1 MEDTNALLLNR
12 IFTRNTLSDIISYG
26 RSDTFDAVK
35 KRYIEDPQGKDNLSI
50 ISEIYKLLEKKYQNE
65 YFYKNTI
72 LNKLLL
78 GVHKPNTTTALTEIP
93 VGKSKVDFVLI
104 NGKAVAYEIKTT
116 LDNFDRL
123 KGQLNDYY
131 KAFSRVAVVTS
142 EDHYEEAQSLLENTP
157 TGLYVLTKRIQLSER
172 KKPEEYCNSLDL
184 KTMFKTLRKCEY
196 QDIIEKCYGEL
207 PNVTDFEYYRRC
219 QELFER
225 LDTKIAY
232 GLFLEELKKRRP
244 EDLPQYKQVPYELK
258 FLTYFLNLREQEYN
272 NLNNFLFK

>member
-50 ISEIYKLLEKKYQNE
+50 ISEIYKLLEKRYQNE

-78 GVHKPNTTTALTEIP
+78 GVHKTNTTTALTEIP

-104 NGKAVAYEIKTT
+104 NGKAVAYEIKTP

-142 EDHYEEAQSLLENTP
+142 EDHYEEAQGLLENTP
-157 TGLYVLTKRIQLSER
+157 TGLYILTKRIQLSER
-172 KKPEEYCNSLDL
+172 KKTEEYCDSLDL

-232 GLFLEELKKRRP
+232 ELFLEELKKRRP

-272 NLNNFLFK
+272 NLNFFLFK